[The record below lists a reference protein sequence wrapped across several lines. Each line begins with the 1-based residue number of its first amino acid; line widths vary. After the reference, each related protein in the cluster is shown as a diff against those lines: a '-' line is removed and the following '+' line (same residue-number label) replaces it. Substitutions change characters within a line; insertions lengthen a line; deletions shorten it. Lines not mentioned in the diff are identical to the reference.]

1 MGFEKLT
8 ERLKNPENAGQE
20 PKAFIYQLPEQIAE
34 RLTPAEKEA
43 LEKLTKV
50 SDYVQALS
58 ESHENEHRFFETL
71 PEDQVQEMAKLNP
84 EVISKWT
91 FVEAKGDQ
99 IITVP
104 YNQKF
109 TDLNKKVSE
118 ILRSIPKIKQQGN
131 YRLPP
136 AIRFQ
141 TLAEGFTSNAWQ
153 YAEKTWLDEPWQ
165 ARGVEFIIGPIETHL
180 DGYKGAFQ
188 AVVGVIDEEATREM
202 TDTIIAASKLQHK
215 KQISKIDV
223 RVIHLVA
230 NAGLGLKLGF
240 NAQALP
246 NDPKMVE
253 KYGSRIVFY
262 ANLFEQTFDEK
273 LLPIIQRVFEK
284 NVVERFSNGSHKLLR
299 SAALKWL
306 AMHEESHPMNQEPG
320 LEEKLGKFFNTF
332 HELHCDVSA
341 LYLSSLLREHNLIS
355 SDEFE
360 AILLTHFARKLND
373 IFISEFEEGGKSN
386 PYAEGSKME
395 FNYMASMVDFI
406 PESGELDLERESEII
421 QKINDLMGIFNYF
434 AASQDVAREEIEALF
449 KKYAE
454 MGHYKFAA
462 SKLRD
467 LYIKNDNSYASTVS
481 VPV

>member
-141 TLAEGFTSNAWQ
+141 
-153 YAEKTWLDEPWQ
+153 
-165 ARGVEFIIGPIETHL
+165 
-180 DGYKGAFQ
+180 
-188 AVVGVIDEEATREM
+188 
-202 TDTIIAASKLQHK
+202 
-215 KQISKIDV
+215 
-223 RVIHLVA
+223 
-230 NAGLGLKLGF
+230 
-240 NAQALP
+240 
-246 NDPKMVE
+246 
-253 KYGSRIVFY
+253 
-262 ANLFEQTFDEK
+262 
-273 LLPIIQRVFEK
+273 
-284 NVVERFSNGSHKLLR
+284 
-299 SAALKWL
+299 
-306 AMHEESHPMNQEPG
+306 
-320 LEEKLGKFFNTF
+320 
-332 HELHCDVSA
+332 
-341 LYLSSLLREHNLIS
+341 
-355 SDEFE
+355 
-360 AILLTHFARKLND
+360 
-373 IFISEFEEGGKSN
+373 
-386 PYAEGSKME
+386 
-395 FNYMASMVDFI
+395 
-406 PESGELDLERESEII
+406 
-421 QKINDLMGIFNYF
+421 
-434 AASQDVAREEIEALF
+434 
-449 KKYAE
+449 
-454 MGHYKFAA
+454 
-462 SKLRD
+462 
-467 LYIKNDNSYASTVS
+467 
-481 VPV
+481 